1 MPISQARDGRLNS
14 AANSLPTPQNSA
26 AGGPGQIVS
35 KLLILLY
42 YWVLEGLFSG
52 VTTRFL
58 PHSRDMPA
66 GFALARRHLGL
77 LGRQSAVDPEAHLP
91 YDPVRT

>member
-1 MPISQARDGRLNS
+1 MCGRIPLPIPLSTPENS
-14 AANSLPTPQNSA
+14 AVDRLDR
-26 AGGPGQIVS
+26 IVS

-42 YWVLEGLFSG
+42 SWVLEGLFLAIK
-52 VTTRFL
+52 TRFL